1 MGLAWAGLVAVVLAL
16 MVLVL
21 ALVVLVSG
29 RLDRMVAL
37 GLARLGGIQNRHHH
51 HHQSHQDTPVTPM
64 SGYTSQVAQEQA
76 QAQ

>member
-16 MVLVL
+16 VMVLVL
-21 ALVVLVSG
+21 ALVMVSG

-64 SGYTSQVAQEQA
+64 SGYTSQVAEEQA

>member
-1 MGLAWAGLVAVVLAL
+1 MGLAWAGLVAVVL
-16 MVLVL
+16 VLVL
-21 ALVVLVSG
+21 VVFLVSG

-64 SGYTSQVAQEQA
+64 LGYTSQVAEEQA